1 VNIFTSD
8 KINVKFRIDDFQG
21 VVNNISGRGRATT
34 AKLLN

>member
-1 VNIFTSD
+1 MYIYSNSGHGGCHS
-8 KINVKFRIDDFQG
+8 NSGQG